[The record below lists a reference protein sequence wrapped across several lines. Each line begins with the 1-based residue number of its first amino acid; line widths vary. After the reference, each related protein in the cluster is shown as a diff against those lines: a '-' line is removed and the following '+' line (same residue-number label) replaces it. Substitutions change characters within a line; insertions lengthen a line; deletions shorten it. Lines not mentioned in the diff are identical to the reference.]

1 MRRWIAKIS
10 ENLAGKK
17 DITAKNDSKL
27 TKKATQT
34 YLEDLK
40 KSDKKKIEYLLSR
53 TPQILQILNN
63 KTNIIRSSLQNTLI
77 HQPRTF

>member
-1 MRRWIAKIS
+1 MECDKDKDSSDSHIYKVDVGSSRAFD
-10 ENLAGKK
+10 EKK
-17 DITAKNDSKL
+17 H
-27 TKKATQT
+27 
-34 YLEDLK
+34 LEDLK